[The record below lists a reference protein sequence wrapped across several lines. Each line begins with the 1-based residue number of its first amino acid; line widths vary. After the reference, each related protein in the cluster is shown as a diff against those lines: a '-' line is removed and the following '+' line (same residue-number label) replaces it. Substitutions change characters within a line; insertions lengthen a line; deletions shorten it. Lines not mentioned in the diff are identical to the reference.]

1 MQGFLWL
8 GLLFLVSLGKAWRD
22 GVFSKVWSLVTI
34 CGLIVL
40 MVNGLEMDQS
50 DLGLQFVFNWSSSDL
65 GRPDI
70 WLDAFGQVMW
80 SLGPTLGL
88 VISRASYKRFRDRI
102 RMDAYTAVT
111 ANLLVAMVLC
121 LAVFPYQGLLSPST
135 HIDKSE
141 YQCDQI

>member
-88 VISRASYKRFRDRI
+88 VISRASYKRFRDRVS
-102 RMDAYTAVT
+102 DSHLPHC
-111 ANLLVAMVLC
+111 LLFMS
-121 LAVFPYQGLLSPST
+121 G
-135 HIDKSE
+135 
-141 YQCDQI
+141 